1 MPRRRGAENR
11 EVVADAIYGSTLVEK
26 FVCSM
31 MWDGKKSTAQKI
43 FYSSMKKL
51 EERGGGEEAIKL
63 FKKAVENAKPLLEVK
78 TRRVGGANYQ
88 VPIEVPQNRRTS
100 LAIRWIITNARGR
113 AEKGMPEK
121 LANELN
127 DAANLRGGAIKKRDD
142 VHRMAEANKAFAH
155 YNARTPYSPR
165 PSDARRLF

>member
-1 MPRRRGAENR
+1 MPRRRRVENR
-11 EVVADAIYGSTLVEK
+11 EVTPDPVFDSTLVQK
-26 FVCSM
+26 FICSM
-31 MWDGKKSTAQKI
+31 MWDGKKMTAQKI
-43 FYSSMKKL
+43 FYGSMDKL
-51 EERGGGEEAIKL
+51 KDRSHDDPLKL

-100 LAIRWIITNARGR
+100 LAIRWILSNARAR

-127 DAANLRGGAIKKRDD
+127 DAANMRGGAIKKRDD

-155 YNARTPYSPR
+155 YRW
-165 PSDARRLF
+165 